1 MSVYLKAPHEREEEL
16 KRLYQ
21 ACFEEKDEAVRILF
35 EEYALTDTCYA
46 VLCGGEIA
54 AALYLLPAQAAENGR
69 AVQAHYLFAAGT
81 LPKYRGRGLMNG
93 LIGYALADA
102 AARGDRYSALLPAGR
117 GLYQF
122 YARFGYRPVYRAK
135 CTAATQQRLLCLPQA
150 PCKVI
155 NCSFDKL
162 ADLRFNILLEQNG
175 SLLWDRRH
183 LALAQK
189 LSAQYGGGLF
199 TTDRGAVY
207 YMREGQ
213 NVYAYEMI
221 CTGADLGALLK
232 TFARQVPAKLYR
244 LKLPAFI
251 GGGGNVIRYGM
262 VKPLYTDALQPAGMR
277 RPYLGLALD

>member
-117 GLYQF
+117 GFTSFMRGLD
-122 YARFGYRPVYRAK
+122 
-135 CTAATQQRLLCLPQA
+135 TAP
-150 PCKVI
+150 
-155 NCSFDKL
+155 
-162 ADLRFNILLEQNG
+162 
-175 SLLWDRRH
+175 
-183 LALAQK
+183 
-189 LSAQYGGGLF
+189 F
-199 TTDRGAVY
+199 T
-207 YMREGQ
+207 GQ
-213 NVYAYEMI
+213 NVRRQHSSG
-221 CTGADLGALLK
+221 C
-232 TFARQVPAKLYR
+232 FACH
-244 LKLPAFI
+244 
-251 GGGGNVIRYGM
+251 
-262 VKPLYTDALQPAGMR
+262 
-277 RPYLGLALD
+277 RPHARS